1 MNERRSIVSKKSVF
15 YLSAAAILLIP
26 MLAATAQMH
35 QHWGGSPLD
44 ANAFCPNFDL
54 ANKVSLDG
62 TVESVNMER
71 GRGIPTF
78 SLVRS
83 DGKKVTIIASPY
95 WALVN
100 ANYKIDQGDR
110 MSVLAYPSVRYENIY
125 VAAELRNQTNGMVL
139 TLRDDNGAAA
149 GGRGGMC
156 GACPMGRP
164 GGF

>member
-1 MNERRSIVSKKSVF
+1 VSRKSVF
-15 YLSAAAILLIP
+15 YLSAIAVLMVP
-26 MLAATAQMH
+26 VLAATAQMH
-35 QHWGGSPLD
+35 QRWGGSPTQG
-44 ANAFCPNFDL
+44 NAFCPNLDP

-62 TVESVNMER
+62 IVESVNMER
-71 GRGIPTF
+71 GQGAPSF
-78 SLVRS
+78 ALVQS
-83 DGKKVTIIASPY
+83 NGKKVTIIAGPY

-100 ANYKIDQGDR
+100 ANYKIAQGDR
-110 MSVLAYPSVRYENIY
+110 MSVLAYPSVQYENIY

-139 TLRDDNGAAA
+139 TLRDENGTAA